1 MKQVAMKRWWMGR
14 CLAFAVVATPCV
26 AAEGAAGDMADS
38 MQVFAWWLAGILTLE
53 IMVWVAAAFWEACRS
68 AAGSSPRNHGLTGEA
83 AVLPEAARMS
93 ERMPLFRPTPSV
105 TEPVGRV

>member
-1 MKQVAMKRWWMGR
+1 MKQVAMKRWWIGR

-53 IMVWVAAAFWEACRS
+53 IMVWVAAALWEACRGATGPS
-68 AAGSSPRNHGLTGEA
+68 RKNFALAGEA
-83 AVLPEAARMS
+83 AVLPEAARTS
-93 ERMPLFRPTPSV
+93 ERMPPFRATPSV
-105 TEPVGRV
+105 TETACRR

>member
-1 MKQVAMKRWWMGR
+1 MKQVAMKRWWIGR

-26 AAEGAAGDMADS
+26 AAEGAAGSMTDS

-68 AAGSSPRNHGLTGEA
+68 AAGSPRKNHTLIGEA
-83 AVLPEAARMS
+83 AMLPEAARTS

-105 TEPVGRV
+105 TEPAGRV

>member
-1 MKQVAMKRWWMGR
+1 MKQVAMKRWWIGR

-53 IMVWVAAAFWEACRS
+53 IMLWVAAALWEACRS
-68 AAGSSPRNHGLTGEA
+68 AAESSRKNHVLTGEV
-83 AVLPEAARMS
+83 AVLPEAARTS
-93 ERMPLFRPTPSV
+93 ERMPPSRATPFV
-105 TEPVGRV
+105 TEPAGRV

>member
-1 MKQVAMKRWWMGR
+1 MKQVAMKRWWIGR

-26 AAEGAAGDMADS
+26 AAEGAAGNMADS

-68 AAGSSPRNHGLTGEA
+68 AAGSSRKNHALTGEA
-83 AVLPEAARMS
+83 AVLPEAARTS
-93 ERMPLFRPTPSV
+93 ERMPPSRAMPSV
-105 TEPVGRV
+105 TEPAGRV